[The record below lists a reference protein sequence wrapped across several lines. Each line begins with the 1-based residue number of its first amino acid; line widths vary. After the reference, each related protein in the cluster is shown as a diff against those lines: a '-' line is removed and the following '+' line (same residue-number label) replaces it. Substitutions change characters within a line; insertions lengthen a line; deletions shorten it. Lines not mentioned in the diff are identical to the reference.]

1 MINADKSSDP
11 GDDKKTKDAKED
23 EKSIQDEY
31 LKEYYEA
38 ILKRQKEQEEALSI
52 QQGID
57 RTQTQDDGVS
67 ETERQVGKKAK
78 RQVYEKDI
86 VEWEDAPTS
95 GSSEK
100 YVLADLNMEA
110 TESGDEEDDI
120 DWEEG

>member
-1 MINADKSSDP
+1 MLDH
-11 GDDKKTKDAKED
+11 
-23 EKSIQDEY
+23 DEY
-31 LKEYYEA
+31 LKAYYEA

-52 QQGID
+52 QQGIE
-57 RTQTQDDGVS
+57 RTQMQDDGVS

-95 GSSEK
+95 GSGEK